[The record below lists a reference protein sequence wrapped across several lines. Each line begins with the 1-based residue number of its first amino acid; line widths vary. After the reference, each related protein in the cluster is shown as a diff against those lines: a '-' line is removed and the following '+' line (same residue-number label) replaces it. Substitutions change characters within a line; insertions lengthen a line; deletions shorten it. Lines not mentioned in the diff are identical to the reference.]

1 MMGVA
6 KGGNHLFGTAV
17 GAEKNG
23 LPKINTEAIKEVAR
37 VYKADLLSGFYIGLM
52 QGYLDEQRTAL
63 QNVLDDLAKQD
74 SGRRFTLAHPV
85 EAVRAVIED
94 LDKNTETW
102 LA

>member
-17 GAEKNG
+17 GAERNG

-37 VYKADLLSGFYIGLM
+37 VYKTDLQSGFYIGLT

-63 QNVLDDLAKQD
+63 QNLLDDLEKQD
-74 SGRRFTLAHPV
+74 SGRQFTLAHPV
-85 EAVRAVIED
+85 EAVRALIED
-94 LDKNTETW
+94 LDKHAEAW